1 MAPPGVKPVIMAVV
15 SLMVIALMFP
25 LGLGLIS
32 MAGDY
37 VITVGSIFNATGAGE
52 AAVAEVLLSDVVD
65 PAVIMLLTVL
75 LPILAVIGIIMYFV
89 PSSSD

>member
-1 MAPPGVKPVIMAVV
+1 MAPPAVKPIIMAVV

-37 VITVGSIFNATGAGE
+37 VVVVANATGVNESAR
-52 AAVAEVLLSDVVD
+52 VLSDIVD
-65 PAVIMLLTVL
+65 PSVIMLLTVL

-89 PSSSD
+89 PGSSS

>member
-1 MAPPGVKPVIMAVV
+1 MAPPGVKPIIMAVV

-37 VITVGSIFNATGAGE
+37 VIVAANATGASE
-52 AAVAEVLLSDVVD
+52 AAVLLSDVVD
-65 PAVIMLLTVL
+65 PSVIMLLTVL

-89 PSSSD
+89 PSSSS

>member
-1 MAPPGVKPVIMAVV
+1 MAPPGVKPIIMAVV

-37 VITVGSIFNATGAGE
+37 VVVAGNATT
-52 AAVAEVLLSDVVD
+52 EVLLSDVVD
-65 PAVIMLLTVL
+65 PSVIMLLTVL

>member
-1 MAPPGVKPVIMAVV
+1 MAPPGVKPIIMAVV

-37 VITVGSIFNATGAGE
+37 VITVGVPFNATGQDE
-52 AAVAEVLLSDVVD
+52 AAIIQVLLSDVVD
-65 PAVIMLLTVL
+65 PSVIMLLTVL
-75 LPILAVIGIIMYFV
+75 LPILAVIGVIMYFV
-89 PSSSD
+89 PSSND

>member
-1 MAPPGVKPVIMAVV
+1 MAPPGVKPIIMAVV

-37 VITVGSIFNATGAGE
+37 VITAAVPFNATGADE
-52 AAVAEVLLSDVVD
+52 AAIVQVLLSDVVD
-65 PAVIMLLTVL
+65 PSVIMLLTVL
-75 LPILAVIGIIMYFV
+75 LPILAVIGVIMYFV
-89 PSSSD
+89 PSSSS

>member
-1 MAPPGVKPVIMAVV
+1 MAPPGVKPIIMAVV

-37 VITVGSIFNATGAGE
+37 VLVVGNIFNETGIDE

-65 PAVIMLLTVL
+65 PSVIMLLTVL
-75 LPILAVIGIIMYFV
+75 LPILAVIGVIMYFV
-89 PSSSD
+89 PSSSN

>member
-1 MAPPGVKPVIMAVV
+1 MAPPGVKPIIMAVV

-25 LGLGLIS
+25 IGLGLIS

-37 VITVGSIFNATGAGE
+37 QISAFNATGLNE
-52 AAVAEVLLSDVVD
+52 TAVILSDVVD
-65 PAVIMLLTVL
+65 PSVIMLLTVL

-89 PSSSD
+89 PSSGD

>member
-1 MAPPGVKPVIMAVV
+1 MAPPGVKPIIMAVV

-37 VITVGSIFNATGAGE
+37 IIVAANATGAGE
-52 AAVAEVLLSDVVD
+52 AAVLLSDVVD
-65 PAVIMLLTVL
+65 PSVIMLLTVL

-89 PSSSD
+89 PSSGD

>member
-1 MAPPGVKPVIMAVV
+1 MAPPGVKPIIMAVV

-37 VITVGSIFNATGAGE
+37 IITVGTAFNATGLDE
-52 AAVAEVLLSDVVD
+52 AAVPAVLLSDVVD
-65 PAVIMLLTVL
+65 PSVIMLLTVL

-89 PSSSD
+89 PSSKD